1 MSLARVYNA
10 FIKAGVD
17 ETTAT
22 EAVEAIEESLDEP
35 WKRSVDARL
44 TRIEIQMKMGFG
56 IILALLIPMF
66 VKMFWG

>member
-66 VKMFWG
+66 IKMFWG

>member
-22 EAVEAIEESLDEP
+22 EAMEAIEESLDEP

-44 TRIEIQMKMGFG
+44 ARIEIQMKMGFG